1 MCIREQGLMKGLLY
15 SVAAAAGLWASLAA
29 AEDSDVLA
37 IHGDVSR
44 SLFGGGTGVVIG
56 FVDSGI
62 DSTHPALAGND
73 SLGHPRLF
81 SAANFVIGEPTTD
94 DISASP
100 GHGTP
105 VASAAISSDPVHTGL
120 APDARYI
127 NARVLDSSDQFH
139 DNGQV
144 VMNGVGYAVSQ
155 GATILN
161 LSLNFN
167 PSSDTSGN
175 NALDL
180 MLDWA
185 AQQGVNITVAAGNI
199 AAHRDPSTGLVVLD
213 ETPPYPVQSPGS
225 FYNGLTV
232 GRTGVPPGNPIGP
245 VGSVVNYNQVF
256 ITSRSGPVSDS
267 GGTPDRDK
275 PDIVAPGTS
284 ITLANNDW
292 ETGSLFAPG
301 LNGTSISAP
310 LVAGMMAQQI
320 GYGQA
325 HGLST
330 NPLVIKAT
338 MLNSAVKV
346 LDKDGSA
353 WKPRGSSIVAGV
365 LEVTSPLDVDQGT
378 GQVDGARLFT
388 QYTAGQQGPGTVGV
402 VGWDLHT
409 IFGISPVDYTITA
422 PQLAGS
428 TVDVTLDWFRH
439 VSRTDDGNGMV
450 DSLDTFTA
458 SPLANLDLSALVNGN
473 LVAKSMSTVDNVEYL
488 HFALPQDGVVT
499 IQVDGVS
506 YADANNPSELYG
518 LAWNVVPEPAG
529 VVLAACGAI
538 CVIAL
543 EISRRV
549 SNRAN

>member
-1 MCIREQGLMKGLLY
+1 MHILESGVMKGLLLVLAATAILLP
-15 SVAAAAGLWASLAA
+15 SFAAAD
-29 AEDSDVLA
+29 DSDVLA

-44 SLFGGGTGVVIG
+44 SLFGSGTGVVIG
-56 FVDSGI
+56 FVDGGI

-73 SLGHPRLF
+73 SLGHVRLF
-81 SAANFVIGEPTTD
+81 SAANFATGEPTTD

-105 VASAAISSDPVHTGL
+105 VASAALSSDPVHTGL

-127 NARVLDSSDQFH
+127 NARVLDSLDRFSSGD
-139 DNGQV
+139 V

-155 GATILN
+155 GANILN

-167 PSSDTSGN
+167 APSNTTGSN
-175 NALDL
+175 PLDL

-185 AQQGVNITVAAGNI
+185 AQQGVNITVSAGNI
-199 AAHRDPSTGLVVLD
+199 AAHRDANGFVVLE

-267 GGTPDRDK
+267 GGIPDRDK

-284 ITLANNDW
+284 ITLANNAW
-292 ETGSLFAPG
+292 ESGPLFTPG

-320 GYGQA
+320 GYGQV

-346 LDKDGSA
+346 LDKDGTD
-353 WKPRGSSIVAGV
+353 WKPRASSIVAGV
-365 LEVTSPLDVDQGT
+365 LQVTSPLDVDQGT

-388 QYTAGQQGPGTVGV
+388 QYTAGQQGPGAVGV

-409 IFGISPVDYTITA
+409 ISGISPVDYTIGA

-428 TVDVTLDWFRH
+428 VVDVTLDWFRH
-439 VSRTDDGNGMV
+439 VSRTDNGNEVV

-458 SPLANLDLSALVNGN
+458 APLSNLDLAVLVAGSPLARSI
-473 LVAKSMSTVDNVEYL
+473 STVDNVEYL
-488 HFALPQDGVVT
+488 HFALPQDGMVT
-499 IQVDGVS
+499 IEVDGVS
-506 YADANNPSELYG
+506 YADANNPSELYA
-518 LAWNVVPEPAG
+518 LAWSVVPEPAG
-529 VVLAACGAI
+529 VALAACGAI

-543 EISRRV
+543 KIIRRA

>member
-1 MCIREQGLMKGLLY
+1 MMRGLLLLAA
-15 SVAAAAGLWASLAA
+15 VAALGMPSIAAGD
-29 AEDSDVLA
+29 DSDVLA

-44 SLFGGGTGVVIG
+44 TLFGSGTGVVIG

-73 SLGHPRLF
+73 SLGHVRLF
-81 SAANFVIGEPTTD
+81 SAANFVTGEPTTD

-127 NARVLDSSDQFH
+127 NARVLDSSDRFY

-155 GATILN
+155 GANILN

-167 PSSDTSGN
+167 PPSDTSGN
-175 NALDL
+175 HPLDL

-185 AQQGVNITVAAGNI
+185 AQQGVNVTVAAGNI
-199 AAHRDPSTGLVVLD
+199 AAHRDNNQFVVLD
-213 ETPPYPVQSPGS
+213 ENPPYPVQSPGS

-232 GRTGVPPGNPIGP
+232 GRSGVPPGNPIGP

-267 GGTPDRDK
+267 VGTPDRSK
-275 PDIVAPGTS
+275 PDLVAPGTS
-284 ITLANNDW
+284 ITLANNEW
-292 ETGSLFAPG
+292 ESGSLFTPG

-338 MLNSAVKV
+338 MLNSAAKV
-346 LDKDGSA
+346 LDKDGTD
-353 WKPRGSSIVAGV
+353 WKPRASSIVAGV
-365 LEVTSPLDVDQGT
+365 LQVTSPLDVDQGT
-378 GQVDGARLFT
+378 GQIDGARLFA
-388 QYTAGQQGPGTVGV
+388 QYTAGQQGPGVVGAI
-402 VGWDLHT
+402 GWDLHT
-409 IFGISPVDYTITA
+409 ISGAVPVDYTISA
-422 PQLAGS
+422 PRLAGDI
-428 TVDVTLDWFRH
+428 VDVTLDWFRH
-439 VSRTDDGNGMV
+439 VSRTDDGNGIV
-450 DSLDTFTA
+450 DSLDTFTT
-458 SPLANLDLSALVNGN
+458 STLSNLDLAVLVGGSP
-473 LVAKSMSTVDNVEYL
+473 VAKSISTVDNVEYL
-488 HFALPQDGVVT
+488 HFALPQDGLVT
-499 IQVDGVS
+499 IEVDGVS
-506 YADANNPSELYG
+506 YADAGNPSELYG

-529 VVLAACGAI
+529 LVLAVCGA
-538 CVIAL
+538 VLIAL
-543 EISRRV
+543 SRF
-549 SNRAN
+549 NRRALCLASCRRALN

>member
-1 MCIREQGLMKGLLY
+1 MKGVLLSLALVSAVVSA
-15 SVAAAAGLWASLAA
+15 SVAVADDA
-29 AEDSDVLA
+29 DVLA

-44 SLFGGGTGVVIG
+44 SLFGSGTGVVIG

-73 SLGHPRLF
+73 SLGRARLF
-81 SAANFVIGEPTTD
+81 SAANFVTGEPTTD
-94 DISASP
+94 DISMSP

-105 VASAAISSDPVHTGL
+105 VASAALSSDPVHTGL

-127 NARVLDSSDQFH
+127 NARVLDSSDSFYGS
-139 DNGQV
+139 GQV

-155 GATILN
+155 GANILN

-185 AQQGVNITVAAGNI
+185 AQQGVNITVSAGNI

-213 ETPPYPVQSPGS
+213 ENPPNPVQSPGS

-245 VGSVVNYNQVF
+245 VGSIVNYNQVF
-256 ITSRSGPVSDS
+256 ITSRSGPISDS
-267 GGTPDRDK
+267 GGTLDRDK
-275 PDIVAPGTS
+275 PDVVAPGTS

-292 ETGSLFAPG
+292 ESGSLFTPG

-310 LVAGMMAQQI
+310 LVAGMMAQQV

-325 HGLST
+325 HGLSIS
-330 NPLVIKAT
+330 PLVIKAT

-353 WKPRGSSIVAGV
+353 WKPRASSIVAGV
-365 LEVTSPLDVDQGT
+365 LQVTSPLDSDQGT
-378 GQVDGARLFT
+378 GQIDGAQLFQ
-388 QYTAGQQGPGTVGV
+388 QYTAGQQGPGSVGT

-409 IFGISPVDYTITA
+409 VSGNAPVDYTISA
-422 PQLAGS
+422 PQLAGNM
-428 TVDVTLDWFRH
+428 VDVTLDWFRH
-439 VSRTDDGNGMV
+439 VSRTDDGNGIV

-458 SPLANLDLSALVNGN
+458 SPLANLDLSVLVNGS

-488 HFALPQDGVVT
+488 HFALPQDGIVT
-499 IQVDGVS
+499 VEVDGVS
-506 YADANNPSELYG
+506 YADAGNPSELYG
-518 LAWNVVPEPAG
+518 LAWNVVPEPASIL
-529 VVLAACGAI
+529 LAAIGAI
-538 CVIAL
+538 AAIVVTP
-543 EISRRV
+543 RR
-549 SNRAN
+549 R

>member
-1 MCIREQGLMKGLLY
+1 MKGLLY
-15 SVAAAAGLWASLAA
+15 SLAAAAGLWASIAA
-29 AEDSDVLA
+29 ADDSDVLA

-62 DSTHPALAGND
+62 DSTHPALAGTD
-73 SLGHPRLF
+73 SLGHVRLF
-81 SAANFVIGEPTTD
+81 SAANFVTGEPTTD
-94 DISASP
+94 DISTSP

-127 NARVLDSSDQFH
+127 NARVLDSSDRFY

-155 GATILN
+155 GANILN

-167 PSSDTSGN
+167 PQSDTSGN
-175 NALDL
+175 HPLDL

-185 AQQGVNITVAAGNI
+185 AQQGANITVSAGNI
-199 AAHRDPSTGLVVLD
+199 AAHRDANGFVVLD
-213 ETPPYPVQSPGS
+213 ETPPYSVQGPGS

-232 GRTGVPPGNPIGP
+232 GRIGVPPGNPIGP

-267 GGTPDRDK
+267 SGVPDRDK

-284 ITLANNDW
+284 ITLANNNW
-292 ETGSLFAPG
+292 ETSSLFTPG

-310 LVAGMMAQQI
+310 LLAGMMAQQI
-320 GYGQA
+320 GYGQT

-338 MLNSAVKV
+338 MLNSAVKM
-346 LDKDGSA
+346 LDKDGTD
-353 WKPRGSSIVAGV
+353 WKPRASSMVAGV
-365 LEVTSPLDVDQGT
+365 LQVTSPLDVDQGT
-378 GQVDGARLFT
+378 GQVDGAQLFG
-388 QYTAGQQGPGTVGV
+388 QYTAGRQPPGAVGA

-409 IFGISPVDYTITA
+409 ISGISPVDYTIGA
-422 PQLAGS
+422 PQLAG
-428 TVDVTLDWFRH
+428 TMVDVTLDWFRH
-439 VSRTDDGNGMV
+439 VSRTDNGNGV
-450 DSLDTFTA
+450 IDSLDTFTA
-458 SPLANLDLSALVNGN
+458 APLSNLDLTVVVGGSP
-473 LVAKSMSTVDNVEYL
+473 VAKSISTVDNVEYL
-488 HFALPQDGVVT
+488 HFALPQDGIVT
-499 IQVDGVS
+499 IEVDGVS
-506 YADANNPSELYG
+506 YADANNPSELYS

-538 CVIAL
+538 CIVAL
-543 EISRRV
+543 QISRRA